1 MVLRGLRRDTEDFI
15 MTRFI
20 KAVFAASVFAAS
32 IGPAIA
38 QDGAAYPL
46 SVADGENSAI
56 LHGPGHA
63 RGTLVGGGRV
73 VATANGENTQLQHL
87 DSQFAQPAA
96 TGLVA
101 VSVGSGEDSS
111 VVFVPAGTFT
121 LGLFGNGAARQ

>member
-1 MVLRGLRRDTEDFI
+1 

-20 KAVFAASVFAAS
+20 KAVFAASIFAAS

-38 QDGAAYPL
+38 QDGPAYPI
-46 SVADGENSAI
+46 SVTDGENSAI
-56 LHGPGHA
+56 LHGPGNP

-73 VATANGENTQLQHL
+73 IGTANGENTQLQHL

-96 TGLVA
+96 AGMVA

-111 VVFVPAGTFT
+111 VIFVPAGSFT
-121 LGLFGNGAARQ
+121 LGQPGPATPRG

>member
-1 MVLRGLRRDTEDFI
+1 

-20 KAVFAASVFAAS
+20 KAAFAASFFAAS

-38 QDGAAYPL
+38 QDGPAYPI
-46 SVADGENSAI
+46 SVSNGENSDI
-56 LHGPGHA
+56 LHGPGNA

-73 VATANGENTQLQHL
+73 VATASGENTQLQHL
-87 DSQFAQPAA
+87 DSRFAQPAA
-96 TGLVA
+96 DGMVP

-121 LGLFGNGAARQ
+121 FGLFGNGAARE

>member
-1 MVLRGLRRDTEDFI
+1 MGLRGFRRDTEDFI

-20 KAVFAASVFAAS
+20 KAAFAASFFAAS

-38 QDGAAYPL
+38 QDGPAYPF
-46 SVADGENSAI
+46 SVYDGENSVI
-56 LHGPGHA
+56 VHGPGNA

-73 VATANGENTQLQHL
+73 IASANGENTQLRHL

-96 TGLVA
+96 PGLVA

-111 VVFVPAGTFT
+111 VVFAPAGTFT
-121 LGLFGNGAARQ
+121 LGLPGNGAGRE